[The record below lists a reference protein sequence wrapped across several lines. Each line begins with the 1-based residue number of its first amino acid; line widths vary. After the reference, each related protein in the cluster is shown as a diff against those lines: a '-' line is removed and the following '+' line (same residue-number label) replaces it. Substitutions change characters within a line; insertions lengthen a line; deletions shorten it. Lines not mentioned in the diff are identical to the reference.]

1 LIVAIQSCNSKWY
14 CFNWALLAVA
24 IKSFVVINLLI
35 TAVTVSFVTGTVNY
49 VSQLVPLDNFADYW
63 QSIEQLD

>member
-1 LIVAIQSCNSKWY
+1 
-14 CFNWALLAVA
+14 
-24 IKSFVVINLLI
+24 LLI